1 VERLREAIEE
11 LEAQAGL
18 DPSELSSLIDRLQAL
33 LCRTLHEGRKRGDHF
48 LEGQTPC
55 SWAASICR
63 LSAPA
68 AAEKLRVGAE
78 MENLPVVAGALCAG
92 EIGYQATALICKL
105 SAALGEKRDR
115 MEEAEWIGYAQKF
128 PVDTLR
134 RLTEHARYVA
144 DPDGA
149 DRADEEDYEQRY
161 LHLSPLGR
169 MYKLDALLDHEG
181 GLTLRAAI
189 ESLAHRLGEEDY
201 RSPKQ
206 RRADAF
212 VEMVHHALEK
222 GALPRRHGV
231 RPHIALHTTPEGLR
245 RELGAPAAELS
256 DGTPISNK
264 AVQRL
269 ACDGLMHRVL
279 KADSMVIDVGRAHR
293 TAQPAQWRALKARH
307 QTCAAPGCD
316 RPINWTQAHHV
327 DFWEHGGRSD
337 VHRMLPLCY
346 FHHRLV
352 HEGDWQV
359 VMAGERV
366 EFIPPDRPVMI
377 RRRWGERRWAA

>member
-1 VERLREAIEE
+1 
-11 LEAQAGL
+11 
-18 DPSELSSLIDRLQAL
+18 
-33 LCRTLHEGRKRGDHF
+33 
-48 LEGQTPC
+48 
-55 SWAASICR
+55 
-63 LSAPA
+63 
-68 AAEKLRVGAE
+68 